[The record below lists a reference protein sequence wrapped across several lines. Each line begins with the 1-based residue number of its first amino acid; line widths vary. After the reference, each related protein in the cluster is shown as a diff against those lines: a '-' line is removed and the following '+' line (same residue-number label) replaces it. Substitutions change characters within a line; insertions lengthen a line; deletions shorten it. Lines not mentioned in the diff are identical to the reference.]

1 MTIRNLVHL
10 FKPKSV
16 AVIGASNRQPSIGA
30 KVIENMLAGGFQGVI
45 LPVNPKQKS
54 IASVHA
60 YASIADLP
68 ETPELAVICT
78 PPETIPTL
86 ITELGERGTK
96 AVIVIT
102 AGLSQ
107 AKDQHGHTIKDAM
120 LEAAKPHLLR
130 ILGPNCVGLLVP
142 GIGLNASFSHTDALN
157 GNLAFV
163 SQSGALTTVVLD
175 WAKSKEIGFS
185 HFISLGDIADV
196 DFGDILD
203 YLATDDDT
211 SAILLYV
218 ESIHA
223 ARKFLSAARSTA
235 RIKPVLII
243 KAGRAPEGAQAAASH
258 TGALAGADDVYDA
271 AIRRAGMLRVN
282 TTEELFDAVETLARA
297 RPLDNDRLTIITN
310 GGGCGVMATD
320 ALILANGKLAQI
332 SRETVAKLDAV
343 LPATWSHG
351 NPIDI
356 IGDAPIERY
365 LDTLKI
371 LLDAPE
377 TGTILFLHA
386 PTAIVPSQEI
396 AAALANLFKH
406 STRNIFGCWM
416 GGDSL
421 EQARTIFRQ
430 AGIPTFDTPEQA
442 VRGFRQVVEYNC
454 NQEMLMQTPPS
465 APEEFMPDSE
475 KAAAIVYAALASG
488 RNMLTEPE
496 AKDVFAAY
504 GIPIV
509 ETRVAATPEEAI
521 KVASKIGF
529 PVAVKILSPDITH
542 KSEVGGVALDLE
554 TAQQVEIAAK
564 GMLLRMKKIRPDA
577 VLTGFSVQ
585 KMARKPKAFELI
597 IGATTDPIFGPVVL
611 FGHGGTEV
619 EVVDDSVVGLPPLNL
634 ALAKDMVM
642 RTRIAKLLVGYRN
655 VPATRIEEI
664 CLTLTKVSQLICDIP
679 EIIELDINPLL
690 ADEDGVLAL
699 DARIGVALATSSGT
713 ERLAI
718 RPYPKE
724 LEEAIF
730 WNGQP
735 LLLRPIK
742 PEDELQHADF
752 IKALAPEDYRK
763 RFRPKA
769 RQVPHPQR
777 SRSVLIDYDRE
788 MAFVAVSKDANGQ
801 PQTLGVVR
809 AYADPDN
816 IRAEFVIVVRSDLKR
831 KGLGTILMNRIIAYC
846 QSRGTAELV
855 NLAPRDNIEMMGFA
869 KRFGCS
875 MKNNKANRMT
885 EVRLALSGHATHAPH
900 KHTTQESRNNL
911 NGKHAN
917 FKPEKKHH

>member
-30 KVIENMLAGGFQGVI
+30 KVIENLLTGGFQGVI
-45 LPVNPKQKS
+45 LPVNPKQKN

-60 YASIADLP
+60 YASVTELP

-78 PPETIPTL
+78 PPQTIPQL
-86 ITELGERGTK
+86 ISELGARGTK
-96 AVIVIT
+96 AAIVIT

-107 AKDQHGHTIKDAM
+107 VKDEHGRSIKEAM

-142 GIGLNASFSHTDALN
+142 GIGLNASFSHTSALP

-175 WAKSKEIGFS
+175 WAKSKDIGFS
-185 HFISLGDIADV
+185 HFISMGDSVDV
-196 DFGDILD
+196 DFGDVLD
-203 YLATDDDT
+203 YLATDSNT

-218 ESIHA
+218 ESIQR
-223 ARKFLSAARSTA
+223 ARKFLSAARSVA

-271 AIRRAGMLRVN
+271 AIRRTGMLRVN
-282 TTEELFDAVETLARA
+282 TTEELFDAVETLART
-297 RPLDNDRLTIITN
+297 RPIDSDRLTIITN

-320 ALILANGKLAQI
+320 ALILANGKLAQL
-332 SRETVAKLDAV
+332 SGETIAKLNAV
-343 LPATWSHG
+343 LPSTWSHG
-351 NPIDI
+351 NPVDI
-356 IGDAPIERY
+356 IGDAPVERY

-386 PTAIVPSQEI
+386 PTAIVPSHEI
-396 AAALANLFKH
+396 STALANLFKH
-406 STRNIFGCWM
+406 SMRNIFGCWM

-421 EQARTIFRQ
+421 AQARSIFRQ

-442 VRGFRQVVEYNC
+442 VRGFQQVVEYNR

-465 APEEFMPDSE
+465 APEEFTPDTD
-475 KAAAIVYAALASG
+475 KAAAIVYAALSSG

-496 AKDVFAAY
+496 AKEVFAAY
-504 GIPIV
+504 GIPVVDTSI
-509 ETRVAATPEEAI
+509 ATSTEEAI
-521 KVASKIGF
+521 KIASRIGF
-529 PVAVKILSPDITH
+529 PVAVKILSPDISH

-554 TAQQVEIAAK
+554 TAQQVETAAK
-564 GMLLRMKKIRPDA
+564 GMLLRMKKMRPDA
-577 VLTGFSVQ
+577 SLAGFSVQ
-585 KMARKPKAFELI
+585 KMAHKPKAFELI
-597 IGATTDPIFGPVVL
+597 IGATTDPIFGPVIL
-611 FGHGGTEV
+611 FGHGGTAV
-619 EVVDDSVVGLPPLNL
+619 EVIGDSVVGLPPLNL

-642 RTRIAKLLVGYRN
+642 RTRIAKLLAGYRN
-655 VPATRIEEI
+655 VPAANLEAI

-679 EIIELDINPLL
+679 EITELDINPLL
-690 ADEDGVLAL
+690 ADEEGVLAL
-699 DARIGVALATSSGT
+699 DARIGVAPATSSGT
-713 ERLAI
+713 GRLAI

-724 LEEAIF
+724 LEESVT

-735 LLLRPIK
+735 LLLRPVK

-752 IKALAPEDYRK
+752 INALAPEDYRK
-763 RFRPKA
+763 RFQPKA
-769 RQVPHPQR
+769 RQTPYPQR

-788 MAFVAVSKDANGQ
+788 MAFIATTRDADGK
-801 PQTLGVVR
+801 PHTLGVVR

-816 IRAEFVIVVRSDLKR
+816 VRAEFVIVVRSDLKR
-831 KGLGTILMNRIIAYC
+831 KGLGTILVNKIIAYS
-846 QSRGTAELV
+846 QSRGTSELV
-855 NLAPRDNIEMMGFA
+855 SQASRDNLEMMGFA
-869 KRFGCS
+869 QRFGFS
-875 MKNNKANRMT
+875 MKKNKANRMT
-885 EVRLALSGHATHAPH
+885 EVRLSLSGNSAV
-900 KHTTQESRNNL
+900 SRNQ
-911 NGKHAN
+911 G
-917 FKPEKKHH
+917 